1 MSHSNFTESNVPGGG
16 ASGDEKDFGN
26 RNYGRNSISSRMSQS
41 SSRDP
46 LGSPSHH
53 SSSPSS
59 PNGSYV
65 ELRKT
70 KVSKRKAWYE
80 KKTTIGLALL
90 VGFFFLMN
98 WWMLF
103 RIQEPGLASGD
114 FKIKPLKANGTTVFI
129 RVRSRLS

>member
-1 MSHSNFTESNVPGGG
+1 MSHSNFTEVGGG

-59 PNGSYV
+59 PNGSYS

-70 KVSKRKAWYE
+70 KASKR

-103 RIQEPGLASGD
+103 RIQEPGRASGG

-129 RVRSRLS
+129 RVCSRLS